1 MEALTKVMDKVKEV
15 KSNPEVVEKLD
26 KVKEDISSLAHAL
39 HLGKHGKSFFWD
51 VLFLRIG

>member
-39 HLGKHGKSFFWD
+39 HLGKHGKSFF
-51 VLFLRIG
+51 